1 MRSLETASI
10 QTLTAQIR
18 TNPEL
23 ICKFNL
29 GTDGFIDSCNYTIDV
44 VDYRKLHII
53 IIIMMIE
60 MQTWWGNKNG
70 YDSNNDNK
78 YIHNNNNTNERII

>member
-53 IIIMMIE
+53 MIIIMMIE
-60 MQTWWGNKNG
+60 MQT
-70 YDSNNDNK
+70 
-78 YIHNNNNTNERII
+78 

>member
-1 MRSLETASI
+1 MRSLETGSV

-44 VDYRKLHII
+44 VDYRKPDIVINDII
-53 IIIMMIE
+53 LILINEDNNDIILILIILMKIIMMKCR
-60 MQTWWGNKNG
+60 Q
-70 YDSNNDNK
+70 
-78 YIHNNNNTNERII
+78 